1 MSHLSHINTNIR
13 NLSTLKCALT
23 TLGIDWKA
31 GPADVRGYRG
41 QTHRAEVVIEQSNGY
56 DLGFC
61 WNGES
66 YELVADLQYWA
77 QAGSVDR
84 FIHKITQQYAF
95 STVMQETAK
104 QGFQV
109 SEQNTN
115 ADGSIR
121 LVLHRWSA

>member
-1 MSHLSHINTNIR
+1 MSHFSHIKTKIR
-13 NLSTLKCALT
+13 NLSTLQTALT
-23 TLGIDWKA
+23 TLGITWKA

-41 QTHRAEVVIEQSNGY
+41 QTHSADVVIEQDNGY
-56 DLGFC
+56 DLGFA

-77 QAGSVDR
+77 QTGSVDR
-84 FIHKITQQYAF
+84 FLSKITQQYAF
-95 STVMQETAK
+95 DTVMQETAK

-109 SEQNTN
+109 AEQNTN

-121 LVLHRWSA
+121 LVLQRWAA